1 MRTAQQTDARPGRP
15 REFDEEKALDAAMNV
30 FWRDGYEGASLASLT
45 QAMGI
50 NRPSL
55 YAAFG
60 DKEQLFRRVVERY
73 ENGPAAYVTEAL
85 KEPAARAAIERLLH
99 SVADMSTCPE
109 NPRGCLLVQGALG
122 ATCGPVRDLLVRHRE
137 AGAKAIQRRLRLA
150 QAQGDLPPDVDPA
163 DLSRYVVTVMR
174 GLCVEA
180 AGGAS
185 RRELRKVVRTA
196 MKAWPG

>member
-1 MRTAQQTDARPGRP
+1 MRTEEHAEARPGRP
-15 REFDEEKALDAAMNV
+15 REFDEEKALDAAMHV

-60 DKEQLFRRVVERY
+60 DKEQLFRKVVERY
-73 ENGPAAYVTEAL
+73 ENGPAAYVTDAL
-85 KEPAARAAIERLLH
+85 KEPAARVAIERLLY

-122 ATCGPVRDLLVRHRE
+122 DACGSVRDLLVRHRE
-137 AGAKAIQRRLRLA
+137 AGEKAIRLRLRRA
-150 QAQGDLPPDVDPA
+150 QAEGDLPPDVDPA

-180 AGGAS
+180 AGGAT

-196 MKAWPG
+196 MKAWPK

>member
-109 NPRGCLLVQGALG
+109 NPRGCLLVQGALA

-150 QAQGDLPPDVDPA
+150 QAQGDLPPDVDPV

-196 MKAWPG
+196 MKVWPG

>member
-1 MRTAQQTDARPGRP
+1 MRTARQTDARPGRP

-30 FWRDGYEGASLASLT
+30 FWRDGYEGASLANLT

-73 ENGPAAYVTEAL
+73 ENGPAAYVTDAL
-85 KEPAARAAIERLLH
+85 KEPAARAAIERLLYA
-99 SVADMSTCPE
+99 VADMSTCPE
-109 NPRGCLLVQGALG
+109 NPRGCLMVQCALG
-122 ATCGPVRDLLVRHRE
+122 DTCGPVRDLLIAHRG
-137 AGAKAIQRRLRLA
+137 AGERAIQRRLRRA
-150 QAQGDLPPDVDPA
+150 KAEGDLPPDVNPA
-163 DLSRYVVTVMR
+163 DVSRYVVTVMR

-180 AGGAS
+180 AGGAT

-196 MKAWPG
+196 MKAWPE